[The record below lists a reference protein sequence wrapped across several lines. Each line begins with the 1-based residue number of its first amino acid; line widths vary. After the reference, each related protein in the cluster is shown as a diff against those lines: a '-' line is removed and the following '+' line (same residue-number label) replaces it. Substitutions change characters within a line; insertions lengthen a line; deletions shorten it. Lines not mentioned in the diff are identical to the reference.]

1 MTETVLAEHQLTL
14 DEGLRRR
21 TEGIASLE
29 RHPWLERARL
39 AAVRLCELQGW
50 VTSDDV
56 QAAMRDDPA
65 PHVNCFGALFHDKR
79 FRSTDRTVVTTRPQ
93 GHYRRV
99 VVWQLSKVP
108 AS

>member
-1 MTETVLAEHQLTL
+1 MTTVLAPEQLTL
-14 DEGLRRR
+14 DEGLRLRDA
-21 TEGIASLE
+21 GIASLE

-39 AAVRLCELQGW
+39 AAVRLCELQEW

-56 QAAMRDDPA
+56 QKWMLDDPA
-65 PHVNCFGALFHDKR
+65 PHPNCFGAVFKDPR

-99 VVWQLSKVP
+99 VVWRL
-108 AS
+108 A

>member
-1 MTETVLAEHQLTL
+1 MTTVLAPEQLTL
-14 DEGLRRR
+14 DEGLRLR

-39 AAVRLCELQGW
+39 AAVRLCQLQEW

-56 QAAMRDDPA
+56 QDAMRDDPP
-65 PHVNCFGALFHDKR
+65 PHVNCWGALFHDKR
-79 FRSTDRTVVTTRPQ
+79 FRATDETIPTKRPL

-99 VVWQLSKVP
+99 LVWRL
-108 AS
+108 A

>member
-1 MTETVLAEHQLTL
+1 MTGTVLAPYQPTL
-14 DEGLRRR
+14 DEGLRLQR
-21 TEGIASLE
+21 EGIASLE

-56 QAAMRDDPA
+56 QTWMADDPA
-65 PHVNCFGALFHDKR
+65 PHMNCWGALFHDKR
-79 FRSTDRTVVTTRPQ
+79 FRSTGRTVPTTRPQ

-99 VVWQLSKVP
+99 VVWRL
-108 AS
+108 A

>member
-1 MTETVLAEHQLTL
+1 MTIPHQLTL
-14 DEGLRRR
+14 DELAPTGEELRDA
-21 TEGIASLE
+21 GIRSLE

-56 QAAMRDDPA
+56 QKWMADDPV
-65 PHVNCFGALFHDKR
+65 PHVNAWGAVFHDAR
-79 FRSTDRTVVTTRPQ
+79 FRSTDRTVPTTRPL

-99 VVWQLSKVP
+99 MVWRL
-108 AS
+108 A

>member
-1 MTETVLAEHQLTL
+1 MTTVIAPYQPTL
-14 DEGLRRR
+14 DEGLRLQR
-21 TEGIASLE
+21 EGIASLE

-56 QAAMRDDPA
+56 QKWMADDPA
-65 PHVNCFGALFHDKR
+65 PHPNCWGALFHDRR
-79 FRSTDRTVVTTRPQ
+79 FVATEKTVPTTRPQ

-99 VVWQLSKVP
+99 VVWRL
-108 AS
+108 A